1 MKALLTGSTG
11 FIGRNML
18 ARLHLLDYEV
28 IEINEVFLD
37 SITWDEELREKI
49 TSEIDVIFHVG
60 ACSNT
65 LEQDVNYIMMVN
77 YEFTKQISIIA
88 EDLKIPLIYSSSAAS
103 YGVNGQT
110 PSNLYGWSKFA
121 GEDFVVKSGGI
132 ALRYFNVYGPGEED
146 KGNMASFLYQA
157 YQKYRKGE
165 TVKLFPG
172 KPLRDFIYIEDVV
185 SANFHAFSNYSFLEK
200 RYYEVG
206 SGVQNSFESV
216 LALTGIEFDYL
227 DKSEIP
233 EGYQFSSQ
241 SISNKWMHGW
251 HPVVDLKTGV
261 RDYLKY
267 LAVD

>member
-11 FIGRNML
+11 FIGRKML
-18 ARLHLLDYEV
+18 ARLLLLDYEV

-37 SITWDEELREKI
+37 SIVWKDELREKI

-65 LEQDVNYIMMVN
+65 LEQDVNYIMKVN

-88 EDLKIPLIYSSSAAS
+88 EDLRIPLIYSSSAAA
-103 YGVNGQT
+103 YGVDGKL
-110 PSNLYGWSKFA
+110 PSNLYGWSKFS

-146 KGNMASFLYQA
+146 KGIMASFLYQA
-157 YQKYRKGE
+157 YRKYRKGE

-172 KPLRDFIYIEDVV
+172 NPLRDFVYIEDVV
-185 SANFHAFSNYSFLEK
+185 SANFHAYSNYSSLEK

-206 SGVQNSFESV
+206 SGRQNSFESV
-216 LALTGIEFDYL
+216 LALAGIEFEYL

-233 EGYQFSSQ
+233 EGYQFSTQ
-241 SISNKWMHGW
+241 SISTKWMNGW
-251 HPVVDLKTGV
+251 QPAFDLSTGV
-261 RDYLKY
+261 RDYLEY
-267 LAVD
+267 LKVD